1 MASIREGNKGVL
13 LIVDVQ
19 VDVVKGA
26 WESERIVGN
35 VAIAIERA
43 RAAGVPVIWVQH
55 TDEDL
60 VQGSPEW
67 QWVPE
72 LVPASDVSS
81 ASDTTKSTAP
91 LTPDHSHAS
100 HRKVLSSLSL
110 DEFEF
115 RSKLDLLCEEIRRSA
130 SMDDAEF
137 RAAEH
142 LADEPAT
149 PSSAHH
155 VQLLVETTLPAMEA
169 PRIHQELLPPVSPAA
184 PVTATSIAPGVATT
198 SHRKKRVSWGS
209 LEVRKYPIIPGQHPD
224 CVVGPPVRFPLLP
237 FLYFLSFPAI
247 LFSRRG
253 APVVP

>member
-1 MASIREGNKGVL
+1 MKEPNCCTTMTVIIDDASAFKL
-13 LIVDVQ
+13 SSSSPSF
-19 VDVVKGA
+19 VK
-26 WESERIVGN
+26 
-35 VAIAIERA
+35 
-43 RAAGVPVIWVQH
+43 
-55 TDEDL
+55 EDNDCK
-60 VQGSPEW
+60 
-67 QWVPE
+67 VPE

-142 LADEPAT
+142 FADEPAT